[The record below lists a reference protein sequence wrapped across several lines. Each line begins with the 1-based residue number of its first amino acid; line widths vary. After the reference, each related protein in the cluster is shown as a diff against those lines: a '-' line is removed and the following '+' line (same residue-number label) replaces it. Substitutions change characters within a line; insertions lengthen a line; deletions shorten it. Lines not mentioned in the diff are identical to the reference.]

1 MNEVKEI
8 DVLSYMRSITP
19 SKPKNLKTYKV
30 SQWFDYWLNVYCS
43 GIGFQLAGEN
53 ANTKNLITGTR
64 SMNVQGML
72 PFENMVDD
80 YVDET
85 NNHVLYR
92 VTPVF
97 IDNELVARGVLM
109 EARSVEDNGDGI
121 EFNVFCY
128 NVEPDVEI
136 DYATGESWAAVK
148 ATEAPTAPPTQA
160 STQAPVVQQEVVVP
174 QQQNNSRSYILNTNT
189 KKFHYGS
196 CSSIKQMSD
205 KNKQEYTGSRDDLI
219 AQGYSPCGRC
229 CP

>member
-1 MNEVKEI
+1 MGTLRPDSEGISGSGRNGRGAENERPVEMGRSDEQLQRI
-8 DVLSYMRSITP
+8 SEGDSNQGTDRNWDREHLIAEAEVQNTSAFSY
-19 SKPKNLKTYKV
+19 
-30 SQWFDYWLNVYCS
+30 
-43 GIGFQLAGEN
+43 
-53 ANTKNLITGTR
+53 
-64 SMNVQGML
+64 
-72 PFENMVDD
+72 
-80 YVDET
+80 DEA
-85 NNHVLYR
+85 
-92 VTPVF
+92 
-97 IDNELVARGVLM
+97 NELVARGVLM

-136 DYATGESWAAVK
+136 DYATGESWAAEK

-160 STQAPVVQQEVVVP
+160 PTQAPVVQQEVVVP

-189 KKFHYGS
+189 KNFHYGS